1 MAQLYFK
8 YGTMAAGKSLS
19 LLKIA
24 DSYRRTNKRV
34 MILTS
39 SLDTRSGSNK
49 VSSRIGISED
59 AISVSP
65 QADITVVINR
75 ALATTTFSDG
85 SPIWPSCI
93 LVDEAE
99 FLAPKQVADLAAIV
113 DNHDVPVICFGLK
126 TDFRGKLF
134 PGSEA
139 LLELADKIE
148 EVKSVCSWCGHKA
161 TMNLRL
167 ANGRAVYNGA
177 QIQIGD
183 SEYVSVCRYH
193 YQNPM
198 MS

>member
-1 MAQLYFK
+1 
-8 YGTMAAGKSLS
+8 MAAGKSLS

-49 VSSRIGISED
+49 VSSRIGISAD

-65 QADITVVINR
+65 QADITAVINR

-113 DNHDVPVICFGLK
+113 DSHDVPVVCFGLK

-134 PGSEA
+134 PGSAA

-167 ANGRAVYNGA
+167 ANGRAVYNGE

-193 YQNPM
+193 YQNPIIP
-198 MS
+198 